1 VSRLLETARIAEAN
15 YRPRL
20 SAPRGH
26 RRYRVISVV
35 SNKGGVGK
43 TTVATNLAVYLRSLY
58 EDLPILMLALDEQPT
73 LDRMF
78 AIDRSRHPE
87 DIVTAM
93 RNADLTGAIRLGQYG
108 IHYVQPSA
116 GIHELK
122 LEINDP
128 FHLDRMLRANDWP
141 GLVIIDTKSDLEIL
155 TRNAILA
162 SDLSLVLVSDHAS
175 LIEAHKVFDLLNRW
189 RLPQERAR
197 VLLSL
202 VDRRIKYA
210 HQDARDVL
218 GLLLSEIRSCGY
230 PLFDSFVSRSAKVES
245 LLTNPERRA
254 FSILHGA
261 PQSVVDR
268 QMRHLAREVMV
279 ALSPSTAGVASS
291 NDPMA
296 HAVQQ

>member
-175 LIEAHKVFDLLNRW
+175 LIGPAVAGGPSDQVRTPGRPGRSGASALGDPLLWLPALRQLRLTKRQGRVAADEPREARLLDSSR
-189 RLPQERAR
+189 RSPVGGGSPDAPPGSGSDGRA
-197 VLLSL
+197 VS
-202 VDRRIKYA
+202 VDGRR
-210 HQDARDVL
+210 
-218 GLLLSEIRSCGY
+218 
-230 PLFDSFVSRSAKVES
+230 
-245 LLTNPERRA
+245 
-254 FSILHGA
+254 
-261 PQSVVDR
+261 
-268 QMRHLAREVMV
+268 RE
-279 ALSPSTAGVASS
+279 
-291 NDPMA
+291 
-296 HAVQQ
+296 

>member
-1 VSRLLETARIAEAN
+1 MSRLLETARIAEEN
-15 YRPRL
+15 HRPRM
-20 SAPRGH
+20 SAPRVH
-26 RRYRVISVV
+26 RRYRVVSVV

-58 EDLPILMLALDEQPT
+58 EDLPILILALDEQPT

-87 DIVTAM
+87 DIVSAL
-93 RNADLTGAIRLGQYG
+93 RSGDLGSAIRLGQYG
-108 IHYVQPSA
+108 IHYVQPSSEV
-116 GIHELK
+116 HELK

-141 GLVIIDTKSDLEIL
+141 GLVIIDTKSDLEVL

-162 SDLSLVLVSDHAS
+162 SDLAMVMVSDHAS

-210 HQDARDVL
+210 NKDTRDVL

-230 PLFDSFVSRSAKVES
+230 PIFDCFVSRSAKVES

-261 PQSVVDR
+261 PHSIVDR
-268 QMRHLAREVMV
+268 QMRHLARDVMV
-279 ALSPSTAGVASS
+279 ALSPETAGAATIAE
-291 NDPMA
+291 PMA
-296 HAVQQ
+296 HAIQ